1 MFVLQCEIVIGDFI
15 FHHVAE
21 VKITSSRTALSVIA
35 TIKLP
40 QKYNSKYLAEY
51 IHPGDPVTVK
61 LGYKP
66 DKLKTEF
73 TGYVVEVNPNI
84 PVEIKCEDEMY
95 TLKRKHP
102 QAKTFPSATLKEVIN
117 YMVPGSRLE
126 VPVINLTNFKLD
138 GKGSVAYALKKIKQT
153 YGLDIYYRN
162 GKLFAG
168 LAYTDSDAIKA
179 GTVVFNLQKNVINPR
194 LNWRKVADVRLK
206 VKAISILPDNKTL
219 TYTAGDDD
227 GALITR
233 HFYNLTTEA
242 ELKVQAEQT
251 LKLNKFNGF
260 EGSLLTFGKPFCIH
274 GQVAEII
281 DPRFESRNGKNFIDK
296 VITTFGTRGF
306 RREVYLGRKAS

>member
-1 MFVLQCEIVIGDFI
+1 MFVLQCEITIGEYI
-15 FHHVAE
+15 FRHVAE
-21 VKITSSRTALSVIA
+21 VKITSSRTALSVIT

-40 QKYNSKYLAEY
+40 QKYDGKYLAAY
-51 IHPGDPVTVK
+51 IQPGDKVAIK

-66 DKLKTEF
+66 ELKTEF

-95 TLKRKHP
+95 NLKRRHP
-102 QAKTFPSATLKEVIN
+102 KAKTFVSATLKDVLA
-117 YMVPGSRLE
+117 YMVPGARLE

-138 GKGSVAYALKKIKQT
+138 GKGSVAYALKKIKEA

-168 LAYTDSDAIKA
+168 LAYTDSEAIKA
-179 GTVVFNLQKNVINPR
+179 GTVIYNLQKNVINPR
-194 LNWRKVADVRLK
+194 LNWRKVSDVRLK

-219 TYTAGDDD
+219 TYTAGDED

-251 LKLNKFNGF
+251 LKHNKYNGF
-260 EGSLLTFGKPFCIH
+260 EGSLLAFGRPFSVH

-281 DPRFESRNGKNFIDK
+281 DPRFDSRKGRHFIDK
-296 VITTFGTRGF
+296 TIVTFGTQGF
-306 RREVYLGRKAS
+306 RREVFIGRKAS